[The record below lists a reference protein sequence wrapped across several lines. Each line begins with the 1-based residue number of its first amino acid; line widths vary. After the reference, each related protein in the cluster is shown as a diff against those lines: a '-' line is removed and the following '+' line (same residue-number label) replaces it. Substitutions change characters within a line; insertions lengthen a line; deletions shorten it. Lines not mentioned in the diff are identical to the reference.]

1 MEVRSPD
8 TAQQSV
14 VGFNNVLYRNVI
26 ADANVTYVQKTNTSD
41 VTVSD
46 VVASIGSL
54 YINTFTGVISFKKYG
69 SGAAGW
75 FTFQDVVAASS
86 AYRPTNALPGYQ
98 YFDTTL
104 SKPIWW
110 TGTKWV
116 DATGNQV

>member
-1 MEVRSPD
+1 MGR
-8 TAQQSV
+8 
-14 VGFNNVLYRNVI
+14 LNVI
-26 ADANVTYVQKTNTSD
+26 AKDKGIFIGTS
-41 VTVSD
+41 SPENN